1 VLDGLGITVISR
13 LAVERDLAEGRL
25 IAVEVDG
32 AVLARDFSLVRHAG
46 RTPSRVSEGF
56 VAYAREHLG
65 DLTPPAS
72 GPAVPAEP
80 GDS

>member
-1 VLDGLGITVISR
+1 
-13 LAVERDLAEGRL
+13 
-25 IAVEVDG
+25 
-32 AVLARDFSLVRHAG
+32 
-46 RTPSRVSEGF
+46 VSEGF

-65 DLTPPAS
+65 DLAPPAS